1 MTEGEF
7 RMRTLRVLSLCLAA
21 AATLALAQP
30 ATARELVIYN
40 ASDSVNT
47 PLVAAFRER
56 HPDINVRFVSGSTGP
71 IAERAI
77 AERARPQAD
86 VIYLVNNVALE
97 QLKTAGVFEP
107 YRPRGAELPEQFRD
121 ADDFFVLH
129 FATTMC
135 MVVNTERLAARKL
148 PMPVAWEDL
157 IRPVYKGEI
166 SLPSPLRSGTGVGI
180 LTTFVDA
187 FGWNF
192 VENLHQNVRQYSDG
206 GSGGAQMA
214 AAGEVAIGLTF
225 DTTCHSLKSAGRPVE
240 IVYGRITPNVMEGGG
255 LVAGA
260 RNPAEAKLFLDF
272 MASVDAARV
281 LGRLVGATAHAGHG
295 LVDLNSVSLWT
306 MRRPVDAAAFRRTF
320 AERFQR

>member
-1 MTEGEF
+1 
-7 RMRTLRVLSLCLAA
+7 MRLGRILSLFAAA
-21 AATLALAQP
+21 AATLGGAA
-30 ATARELVIYN
+30 AEARELVLYN

-56 HPDINVRFVSGSTGP
+56 HPGIEVRFVSGSTGP
-71 IAERAI
+71 IAERAV
-77 AERARPQAD
+77 AERTRPQAD
-86 VIYLVNNVALE
+86 VIYLVNNIALE

-107 YRPRGAELPEQFRD
+107 YRPRGAETPEQFRD
-121 ADDFFVLH
+121 PDDFYVLH

-135 MVVNTERLAARKL
+135 MVVNTQRLAEKSL

-157 IRPVYKGEI
+157 IRPAYRGEV

-206 GSGGAQMA
+206 GSGGAQLA
-214 AAGEVAIGLTF
+214 ATGEVAIGLTF

-272 MASVDAARV
+272 MASEEAAKV
-281 LGRLVGATAHAGHG
+281 LSRLVGATAYPGHG
-295 LVDLNSVSLWT
+295 LVDLRSITLWQ
-306 MRRPVDAAAFRRTF
+306 MRRPVDQAAFRRSF

>member
-1 MTEGEF
+1 MP
-7 RMRTLRVLSLCLAA
+7 RVHALAGILAA
-21 AATLALAQP
+21 LVLAANAGE
-30 ATARELVIYN
+30 ARELVIYN

-47 PLVAAFRER
+47 PLVAAFRAK
-56 HPDINVRFVSGSTGP
+56 HPDITVRFVSGSTGP
-71 IAERAI
+71 ITERAI
-77 AERARPQAD
+77 AERDNPQAD
-86 VIYLVNNVALE
+86 VVYLVNHIALE

-107 YRPRGAELPEQFRD
+107 YRPRGAEIPEQFRD
-121 ADDFFVLH
+121 PDDFYVKH

-135 MVVNTERLAARKL
+135 MVVNTERLAEKKL

-166 SLPSPLRSGTGVGI
+166 ALPSPLRSGTGVGI

-187 FGWNF
+187 FGWPF

-214 AAGEVAIGLTF
+214 ATGEVAVGLSF
-225 DTTCHSLKSAGRPVE
+225 DTTCHRFKSAGRPVE

-260 RNPAEAKLFLDF
+260 KNPEEAKLFLDF
-272 MASVDAARV
+272 MVSEDAAKV
-281 LGRLVGATAHAGHG
+281 LSTLVGATAVPGYG
-295 LVDLNSVSLWT
+295 LVDLDSITLWT
-306 MRRPVDAAAFRRTF
+306 MRRPVDLDAFRRTF
-320 AERFQR
+320 TERFQR

>member
-1 MTEGEF
+1 MHMRGF
-7 RMRTLRVLSLCLAA
+7 RYLAVM
-21 AATLALAQP
+21 LALSVV
-30 ATARELVIYN
+30 ATAPTDASARELMIYN
-40 ASDSVNT
+40 ASDNVNT
-47 PLVAAFRER
+47 PLVAAFRQK
-56 HPDINVRFVSGSTGP
+56 HPDVTVRFVSGSTGP
-71 IAERAI
+71 ITERAI

-86 VIYLVNNVALE
+86 VVYLVNNLALE
-97 QLKTAGVFEP
+97 QLKTAGVFAP
-107 YRPRGAELPEQFRD
+107 YRPRGVEIPEQFRD
-121 ADDFFVLH
+121 ADDFYVLH

-135 MVVNTERLAARKL
+135 MLVNTQRLAERNL
-148 PMPVAWEDL
+148 PMPVSWEDL

-206 GSGGAQMA
+206 GSGGAQLA
-214 AAGEVAIGLTF
+214 ATGELAIGLSF

-240 IVYGRITPNVMEGGG
+240 IVHGRITPNVMEGGG

-260 RNPAEAKLFLDF
+260 RNEAEAKLFLDF
-272 MASVDAARV
+272 MASEEAAKV
-281 LGRLVGATAHAGHG
+281 LSRLVGATAFRGHG
-295 LVDLNSVSLWT
+295 LVDLATVTLWQ
-306 MRRPVDAAAFRRTF
+306 MRRPVDVAAFRRSF